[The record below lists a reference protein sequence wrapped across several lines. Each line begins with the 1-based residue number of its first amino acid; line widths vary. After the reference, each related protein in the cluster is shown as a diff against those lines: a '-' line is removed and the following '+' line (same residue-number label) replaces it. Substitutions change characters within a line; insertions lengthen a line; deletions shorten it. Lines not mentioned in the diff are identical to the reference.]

1 LPKGAAA
8 AVVHKLHSAVLTTMN
23 DPVVKTRMQEIGAD
37 LAGPDRTS
45 SEFLQKFVEAEIEK
59 WAGPIRA
66 TGISAD

>member
-1 LPKGAAA
+1 
-8 AVVHKLHSAVLTTMN
+8 MN

-45 SEFLQKFVEAEIEK
+45 PEFLQKFVEAEIEK